1 MGGTRKRDWRWRER
15 LYPFWRPP
23 VVWLRCSKVPAH
35 PNHWPVLSP
44 LQARDSLAAS
54 SSSQP
59 DTLSAEIAPYEAMG
73 FSTQDVLIARA
84 AVGGAGSGP
93 EAVQQACRS
102 VVELRSMGFAPAVI
116 LGALKLHRCD
126 VAAAT
131 EACLAASTTQS

>member
-1 MGGTRKRDWRWRER
+1 MWTQKQDWRWRELR
-15 LYPFWRPP
+15 YPFWRPP
-23 VVWLRCSKVPAH
+23 VDGLRCSQIAL
-35 PNHWPVLSP
+35 NSPVLSP
-44 LQARDSLAAS
+44 FQARESLAAT

-84 AVGGAGSGP
+84 AAGGAGSSP

-102 VVELRSMGFAPAVI
+102 VVELRSMGFALAVI

-131 EACLAASTTQS
+131 EACLAASATPT